1 MAVTSETSS
10 VEYVTNGVT
19 TVFPTGYRFLKSSE
33 LKVRYTPTAGVETL
47 LAEGVGYTVAGEGLD
62 AGGTVTT
69 LAALAAGKLVI
80 ERTVPL
86 TQTTAFR
93 TQGTFRP
100 EVHEDAFDE
109 AVFRDQQLERRVKA
123 LESAGAAGDVV
134 AGDGLTSSGLAPMTL
149 AVGAGDGILVTADAV
164 SVDFAAGA
172 PAIIGAG
179 AGSAGLGLDA
189 ARGDHAHQVATAA
202 PVALV
207 VGSAGGTGASGS
219 LAKADHVHPIPQAGA
234 GDLAAV
240 DAGAPSAG
248 ATGVFADGGHKHTV
262 TVAAPVELTDTTTAI
277 GGATSLACSNHQ
289 HAHGNRAGGTLHAVA
304 TAADAGFMSAVDKSK
319 LDGLS
324 ADDVTDKTG
333 QTTNA
338 VATLLMQW
346 TPTNQT
352 AEEVELTV
360 TGRKQGAVDA
370 GGYRR
375 RFVVSRFDGVTSLV
389 GTVDTIG
396 ADKETN
402 AAWDISVTIAS
413 PAVQVMV
420 TGVAATVIDWHGR
433 ARRVV
438 AP

>member
-19 TVFPTGYRFLKSSE
+19 TVFPTGFRFLKSSE

-86 TQTTAFR
+86 TQTTSFR

-100 EVHEDAFDE
+100 EVHEDALDE
-109 AVFRDQQLERRVKA
+109 SVFRDQQIERRVKA

-164 SVDFAAGA
+164 SVAFGPVPTAVYAG
-172 PAIIGAG
+172 GAYDG
-179 AGSAGLGLDA
+179 VDPHA
-189 ARGDHAHQVATAA
+189 ARADHGHNVATAGPA
-202 PVALV
+202 ALV
-207 VGSAGGTGASGS
+207 VGFAGAVGASGL
-219 LAKADHVHPIPQAGA
+219 LAKADHGHQVPQAGA
-234 GDLAAV
+234 GDLAVV
-240 DAGAPSAG
+240 DASAAAAG
-248 ATGVFADGGHKHTV
+248 ASGLFADGAHKHTV
-262 TVAAPVELTDTTTAI
+262 TVAAPVELTDTTNAVGASTA
-277 GGATSLACSNHQ
+277 LAPAEHT

-304 TAADAGFMSAVDKSK
+304 TAALAGFMSAADKSK

-324 ADDVTDKTG
+324 ADVVTDKTG

-338 VATLLMQW
+338 TPTLLMAW
-346 TPTNQT
+346 TPTDQT
-352 AEEVELTV
+352 SEEVELTV
-360 TGRKQGAVDA
+360 AGRKQGAVDA
-370 GGYRR
+370 AGYRR

-402 AAWDISVTIAS
+402 AAWDIAVSIAS
-413 PAVQVMV
+413 PQVQVSV
-420 TGVAATVIDWHGR
+420 TGVAATTIDWHGR

>member
-10 VEYVTNGVT
+10 VSHVTNGVT
-19 TVFPTGYRFLKSSE
+19 TAFPTGFRFIKNSE
-33 LKVRYTPTAGVETL
+33 LKVKYTPTAGVETL
-47 LAEGVGYTVAGEGLD
+47 LAEGVGYTVAGAGLD

-69 LAALAAGKLVI
+69 LAALAAGSLLI

-86 TQTTAFR
+86 TQATAFR

-109 AVFRDQQLERRVKA
+109 AVFRDQQIERRVKA
-123 LESAGAAGDVV
+123 LESAGAPGAVV

-149 AVGAGDGILVTADAV
+149 AVGAGDGVVVTADAV
-164 SVDFAAGA
+164 AVNFGPAPTAVYAGGAYDGVDTHV
-172 PAIIGAG
+172 
-179 AGSAGLGLDA
+179 
-189 ARGDHAHQVATAA
+189 ARADHGHDVATGA
-202 PVALV
+202 PVALA
-207 VGSAGGTGASGS
+207 VGHVGATGGSTLLSRAN
-219 LAKADHVHPIPQAGA
+219 HVHPVPQAGA

-240 DAGAPSAG
+240 DAGAAVAG
-248 ATGVFADGGHKHTV
+248 ASGLFADGAHKHQV
-262 TVAAPVELTDTTTAI
+262 TTAAAVELTDATNAV
-277 GGATSLACSNHQ
+277 GVATSLARSDHT
-289 HAHGNRAGGTLHAVA
+289 HGHGARGGDTLHAVA
-304 TAADAGFMSAVDKSK
+304 TTTAAGFMSAADKSK

-324 ADDVTDKTG
+324 EDVVTDKAG

-338 VATLLMQW
+338 TPTLLMTW

-360 TGRKQGAVDA
+360 AARKQGAVDA
-370 GGYRR
+370 AGYRR

-402 AAWDISVTIAS
+402 AAWDITVSIAS
-413 PAVQVMV
+413 PAVQISV
-420 TGVAATVIDWHGR
+420 TGVAATTIDWHGR